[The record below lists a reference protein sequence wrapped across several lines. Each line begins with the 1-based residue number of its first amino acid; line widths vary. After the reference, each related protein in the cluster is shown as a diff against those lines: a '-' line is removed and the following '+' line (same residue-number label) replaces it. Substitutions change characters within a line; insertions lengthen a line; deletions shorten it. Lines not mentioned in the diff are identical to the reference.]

1 MADAGD
7 AAVGRDGREEGG
19 SVAVDTTP
27 CPAHTPAG
35 SLNHPSDSDPAV
47 DEGEIVRL
55 LQAQEA
61 AVRREIDELKA
72 LIQSQALATK
82 AALSE
87 GDTLGA
93 AVDDARQLLTDAS
106 KEVHD
111 LTQQLNDAKNGRLT
125 PRLYVLGGMEEQ
137 DHRLQT
143 VECFDGKRWVLQQP
157 RLNFTRS
164 APAAAEY
171 NSGLYVVGGYDGK
184 SDSNT
189 VDRFDGESW
198 VTVAPMLHRRST
210 CGAVAFQGALYVLG
224 GCDGVDPNEVR
235 HKAVE
240 RWNGVRWETVA
251 PMREA
256 RSGVCCAVLGEHIYA
271 IGGRDAHNSVLNS
284 VERFDGTSWEL
295 VPNLLTQRVQAA
307 AAVFQGKLYVI
318 GGQGGQSEGARSLN
332 VEAFDGTS
340 WQRVPCDFGPP
351 KKGVAAVAFDGALY
365 IIGGHSGR
373 EYSSVVMRFNGKQWS
388 KAPSLLSPR
397 SVSAAV
403 CF

>member
-1 MADAGD
+1 
-7 AAVGRDGREEGG
+7 V
-19 SVAVDTTP
+19 
-27 CPAHTPAG
+27 
-35 SLNHPSDSDPAV
+35 
-47 DEGEIVRL
+47 
-55 LQAQEA
+55 Q
-61 AVRREIDELKA
+61 
-72 LIQSQALATK
+72 
-82 AALSE
+82 
-87 GDTLGA
+87 
-93 AVDDARQLLTDAS
+93 
-106 KEVHD
+106 
-111 LTQQLNDAKNGRLT
+111 
-125 PRLYVLGGMEEQ
+125 
-137 DHRLQT
+137 
-143 VECFDGKRWVLQQP
+143 
-157 RLNFTRS
+157 
-164 APAAAEY
+164 AAAEY

-284 VERFDGTSWEL
+284 VERWVGLSFALMLTSEGSHSQSFPFPSSLLLSLIRGIGMLTGLNSFDGTSWEL

-340 WQRVPCDFGPP
+340 WQRVRACHPASTGMCPLIHFSWWWVRYQDLTDAWVHWAG
-351 KKGVAAVAFDGALY
+351 
-365 IIGGHSGR
+365 
-373 EYSSVVMRFNGKQWS
+373 
-388 KAPSLLSPR
+388 SL
-397 SVSAAV
+397 
-403 CF
+403 